1 MTDRNA
7 KALSQSF
14 EEIVGHY
21 LENCNSVRNTVQKI
35 NPELEIRFG
44 TNSKVAKPISV
55 VDYQNVVKTLI
66 SNGWYSTSY
75 NMTGVQML
83 RIIPERLVGAKPFF
97 IKKGDEE
104 KKEKVAIGEEGAAV
118 EKGIMEGGIVEGGII
133 EGGGRTKMI
142 SSNIR
147 AEIEGSQ
154 DIQYY
159 CQHNSLDK
167 MYNTAKFTQKKN
179 IINPKTEKHF
189 ERLDYEEFNFRVSY
203 QEEEDYK
210 LTSTYMPIKKTLYD
224 WPTTRKIFRSINRV
238 RFRHDDFPVFVD
250 ISIVKTNLKNKVD
263 KRNKHQNQHQTQRY
277 GTPIPTD
284 TIQESD
290 VFNNVPIYEIE
301 LEMDNK
307 MMSIYH
313 NRKDAVKEL
322 MVKIK
327 KCIRFVLSGL
337 QETAFPI
344 SYTEQS
350 NILNAYMCRIH
361 GDSWLTTRNPY
372 TYFIGPQS
380 VALQLEN
387 VVENKE
393 MLSSTISIQKKYT
406 VTEKA
411 DGQRALLYIAKD
423 GRMYMISGNLKVI
436 FTGSMTEEKGCFDSL
451 LDGEFIMYGKNK
463 EVIYLYAAFDIYY
476 FGGLEKGA
484 HVRPLPFST
493 NDETA
498 LNEKYRLPLLKKFHA
513 MCKVLPVTPDAK
525 CEFRFRCKHFEQCV
539 DDGLEQGQGLGQQSI
554 YEASSSI
561 LSKTHEYEV
570 DGLIFTPM
578 DTGVG
583 GDKPNEASPL
593 GKKYTWKQS
602 FKWKPPE
609 YNTIDF
615 LVHIKKDKDG
625 HDLIRYIAHD
635 GETMMSKM
643 IPYKTLILNVG
654 FDKKKHKHMNVF
666 HDVLYDSDEYFKNMI
681 GQDNE
686 DSYEAMPF
694 VPTDPYNAEAYL
706 CHIEMDGNNQMK
718 TLEGDTFDGD
728 MVVEFQYAKDDNKKK
743 GPWKWVPLRLRQDK
757 TQALMEGIK
766 LYNNYTTADTN
777 WKSIHYPVTES
788 MITGK
793 EDIPKVEIADTVYYN
808 LTDKDESTTIALRE
822 FHNYVKRRLIE
833 NISSYLRTKANV
845 KEPLLIDFAVGKA
858 GDLSKWVFSQIKFV
872 LGIDIH
878 GDNITN
884 PYNGACIRYLRHRHK
899 NRNSTLRGLFIE
911 GNSSLNI
918 RTAGTAFKNA
928 TEKELVQSVFGQ
940 GKNTNDKKYVFK
952 HGIAHEGFHISSCQF
967 SLHYFFENTK
977 TLHNFLQNIAECT
990 RLHGYFVGTC
1000 FDGEE
1005 IFKFLYKHKDGSLI
1019 RQNETIRIDKNG
1031 RKMFEITKKYNSVVQ
1046 EFKTDES
1053 SVGLPIQVY
1062 QESIDKTFVEYLVN
1076 FEYFVRLMADYGFVL
1091 VEKDELRQMR
1101 LPESTGLFKRLFDS
1115 MENDFRKSNELQ
1127 KDYKTALQMTYQE
1140 KTVSFLNRYFIFKK
1154 MTELS
1159 KTTLSQMQ
1167 TTILSEEGAGEKTEK
1182 EDVMDK
1188 VKKDNKPEI
1197 IKLKK
1202 HRKKMGNTKIGLTED
1217 NYSPEETD
1225 ISGKLVFDNPEI
1237 QTFYGQMTKSQ
1248 LKYIE
1253 SLPMKERKSMVT
1265 FWWKNIPKK

>member
-1 MTDRNA
+1 MTDINA

-14 EEIVGHY
+14 EDIVGHY
-21 LENCNSVRNTVQKI
+21 LENCNSIRNTVQTR
-35 NPELEIRFG
+35 NTTPELEIRFG
-44 TNSKVAKPISV
+44 TNSKVAKPISI
-55 VDYQNVVKTLI
+55 VDYQNVVKNLL
-66 SNGWYSTSY
+66 SNGWTSTSY

-97 IKKGDEE
+97 IKKNGDDEQ
-104 KKEKVAIGEEGAAV
+104 KQTAADNN
-118 EKGIMEGGIVEGGII
+118 EINNDEPTNTNM

-147 AEIEGSQ
+147 AEIEGGQ

-179 IINPKTEKHF
+179 IINPKTEKPF
-189 ERLDYEEFNFRVSY
+189 ERLDYEDFNFRVSY

-238 RFRHDDFPVFVD
+238 RFEHADYPVFVD

-263 KRNKHQNQHQTQRY
+263 KRKQHQNQRY
-277 GTPIPTD
+277 GTPIPTE

-301 LEMDNK
+301 LELDNK
-307 MMSIYH
+307 SMAIYH
-313 NRKDAVKEL
+313 NRKDAVKKL
-322 MVKIK
+322 LVNIK

-361 GDSWLTTRNPY
+361 GDAWLTTRNPY

-387 VVENKE
+387 VVDNKE
-393 MLSSTISIQKKYT
+393 MLSSTISIQKNYT

-436 FTGSMTEEKGCFDSL
+436 FTGSMTKEKGCFDSL

-463 EVIYLYAAFDIYY
+463 EVLYLYAAFDIYY
-476 FGGLEKGA
+476 FGGLQKGA

-493 NDETA
+493 NDDTA
-498 LNEKYRLPLLKKFHA
+498 LDEKFRLPLLKKFHA
-513 MCKVLPVTPDAK
+513 MCKVETVTPDAK
-525 CEFRFRCKHFEQCV
+525 CEFRFRCKHFEQCS
-539 DDGLEQGQGLGQQSI
+539 DDGQGQGQSI

-615 LVHIKKDKDG
+615 LVHVKKDKDG

-666 HDVLYDSDEYFKNMI
+666 HDVLYDSDAYFNNMI
-681 GQDNE
+681 GQENE

-706 CHIEMDGNNQMK
+706 CHIEMNNNNQMK
-718 TLEGDTFDGD
+718 TLEGEIFDGD
-728 MVVEFQYAKDDNKKK
+728 MVVEFQYVKDDNKKK

-793 EDIPKVEIADTVYYN
+793 EEIPKVEIADTVYYN

-833 NISSYLRTKANV
+833 NISSFLRTKANV
-845 KEPLLIDFAVGKA
+845 KEPLLIDFAVGKG

-899 NRNSTLRGLFIE
+899 NRNSTLRGLFLE

-918 RTAGTAFKNA
+918 RTAGTAFKSA

-940 GKNTNDKKYVFK
+940 GKNTNEKKYVFK

-1000 FDGEE
+1000 FDGGE

-1031 RKMFEITKKYNSVVQ
+1031 RKMFEVTKKYNSVVQ
-1046 EFKTDES
+1046 EFKADES

-1076 FEYFVRLMADYGFVL
+1076 FEYFVRLMADYGFAL
-1091 VEKDELRQMR
+1091 VEKEELRQMR
-1101 LPESTGLFKRLFDS
+1101 MPESTGLFKRMFDS
-1115 MENDFRKSNELQ
+1115 MENDFRENNELR
-1127 KDYKTALQMTYQE
+1127 KDYKTALQMSYQE

-1154 MTELS
+1154 MRELS

-1167 TTILSEEGAGEKTEK
+1167 TTILEKEKEYEDLLNGEKEPVAAVVAATEA
-1182 EDVMDK
+1182 V
-1188 VKKDNKPEI
+1188 VATTINNIPI
-1197 IKLKK
+1197 KK
-1202 HRKKMGNTKIGLTED
+1202 HRKKMGNMKVGLTEE
-1217 NYSPEETD
+1217 NYSPT
-1225 ISGKLVFDNPEI
+1225 L
-1237 QTFYGQMTKSQ
+1237 
-1248 LKYIE
+1248 
-1253 SLPMKERKSMVT
+1253 
-1265 FWWKNIPKK
+1265 

>member
-14 EEIVGHY
+14 DEIVGHY
-21 LENCNSVRNTVQKI
+21 LENCTSVRNTIQTEHLT
-35 NPELEIRFG
+35 PELEIRFG

-55 VDYQNVVKTLI
+55 VDYQNVAKNLLG
-66 SNGWYSTSY
+66 NGWKSTSHD
-75 NMTGVQML
+75 MKGVQML
-83 RIIPERLVGAKPFF
+83 RIIPERLVGLKPFF
-97 IKKGDEE
+97 LEKKGEVKTKEVQTKEVNHQRDHQRDHQRNQRDQIDSE
-104 KKEKVAIGEEGAAV
+104 KSESESGEE
-118 EKGIMEGGIVEGGII
+118 EFDGGSAIKEMS
-133 EGGGRTKMI
+133 GGRTKMI

-147 AEIEGSQ
+147 AEIEGGPN
-154 DIQYY
+154 IQHY

-179 IINPKTEKHF
+179 VMNPKTGKPF
-189 ERLDYEEFNFRVSY
+189 ERVDYEDFNFRVSY

-210 LTSTYMPIKKTLYD
+210 ITSTYMPIKKTQYD

-238 RFRHDDFPVFVD
+238 RFQHPNYPVFVD
-250 ISIVKTNLKNKVD
+250 MSIVKTNLKNKVD
-263 KRNKHQNQHQTQRY
+263 KRKNQRY
-277 GTPIPTD
+277 GTPIPTE

-301 LEMDNK
+301 LEMDNSK
-307 MMSIYH
+307 MSEYYQK
-313 NRKDAVKEL
+313 KDAVKNL
-322 MVKIK
+322 MIKIK
-327 KCIRFVLSGL
+327 QCIRFVLSGL
-337 QETAFPI
+337 QETSFPI

-350 NILNAYMCRIH
+350 NILNSYMCRIH
-361 GDSWLTTRNPY
+361 GDTWMTTKNPY

-393 MLSSTISIQKKYT
+393 MLSSTISIQNKYT

-436 FTGSMTEEKGCFDSL
+436 FTGSMTKEKACFDSL

-463 EVIYLYAAFDIYY
+463 EVIYLYAAFDIYF
-476 FGGLEKGA
+476 FGGLQKGA

-498 LNEKYRLPLLKKFHA
+498 LDEKYRLPLLKKFHA
-513 MCKVLPVTPDAK
+513 MCTVEAVSTQAASSTSSTSKNETEEGKNIAN
-525 CEFRFRCKHFEQCV
+525 CRFHFRCKHFEQCV
-539 DDGLEQGQGLGQQSI
+539 DDGGQSI
-554 YEASSSI
+554 YEASSSV

-593 GKKYTWKQS
+593 GKKYTWTRS

-615 LVHIKKDKDG
+615 LVHVKKDKDG

-643 IPYKTLILNVG
+643 IPYKTLVLNVG

-666 HDVLYDSDEYFKNMI
+666 HDVLFDSDEYFKNMI
-681 GQDNE
+681 GQEHE

-706 CHIEMDGNNQMK
+706 CHIELNGNNHMK
-718 TLEGDTFDGD
+718 TLEGETFDGD
-728 MVVEFQYAKDDNKKK
+728 MVVEFQYVKDDHKKK

-777 WKSIHYPVTES
+777 WKSIHYPVTEA

-808 LTDKDESTTIALRE
+808 LTDKDESTTIALRD

-833 NISSYLRTKANV
+833 NISFFLRKKANV
-845 KEPLLIDFAVGKA
+845 SEPMLIDFAVGKG

-918 RTAGTAFKNA
+918 RTEGSAFKTAN
-928 TEKELVQSVFGQ
+928 EKELVQSVFGQ
-940 GKNTNDKKYVFK
+940 GKNTNSKKYVFK
-952 HGIAHEGFHISSCQF
+952 HGIANEGFHISSCQF

-1019 RQNETIRIDKNG
+1019 RQNEAIRIDKNG

-1046 EFKTDES
+1046 EFKADES

-1076 FEYFVRLMADYGFVL
+1076 FEYFTRLMADYGFAL

-1101 LPESTGLFKRLFDS
+1101 IPESSGLFKRLFDT
-1115 MENDFRKSNELQ
+1115 MENDFRKDKELQ
-1127 KDYKTALQMTYQE
+1127 KDYKTALAMTYQE
-1140 KTVSFLNRYFIFKK
+1140 KTVSFFNRYFIFKK
-1154 MTELS
+1154 MRELS
-1159 KTTLSQMQ
+1159 KSTLSQMQ
-1167 TTILSEEGAGEKTEK
+1167 TTILEK
-1182 EDVMDK
+1182 EEEEDAISKAPEKNELEEEVKEEEVKEKDSAKEQDK
-1188 VKKDNKPEI
+1188 GKEPKKK
-1197 IKLKK
+1197 KL
-1202 HRKKMGNTKIGLTED
+1202 RKKIENMKVALTEE
-1217 NYSPEETD
+1217 NSSPITQ
-1225 ISGKLVFDNPEI
+1225 IK
-1237 QTFYGQMTKSQ
+1237 
-1248 LKYIE
+1248 
-1253 SLPMKERKSMVT
+1253 
-1265 FWWKNIPKK
+1265 PK